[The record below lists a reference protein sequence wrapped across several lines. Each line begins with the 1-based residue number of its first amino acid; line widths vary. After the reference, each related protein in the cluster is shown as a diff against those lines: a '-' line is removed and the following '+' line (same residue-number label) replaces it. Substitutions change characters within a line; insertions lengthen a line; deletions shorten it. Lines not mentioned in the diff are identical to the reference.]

1 MKQKILEN
9 VKIIDILDKYNIPHN
24 NKKLRCPFHGEDKHP
39 SAFIYDT
46 HFHCFTCQEHQDVIG
61 FVQKYFN
68 LNFKEAMQKINEDF
82 NLNLDSN
89 AKIDYNKIIEIETK
103 RKQKKLMY
111 ERLENKFKE
120 LCDTKFDLKR
130 KLKNIKKNLNLT
142 NWELKEFC
150 MSLIEDQ
157 IGKIEMEL
165 DLILD
170 EMYKIKNS

>member
-1 MKQKILEN
+1 MKGQ
-9 VKIIDILDKYNIPHN
+9 IINYLNMNDVLDEYDIKR
-24 NKKLRCPFHGEDKHP
+24 KGSQFCCPFHGNDKNP
-39 SAFIYDT
+39 SAKAYEKSFY
-46 HFHCFTCQEHQDVIG
+46 CFACGKTGDLIQ
-61 FVQKYFN
+61 FVQYLFN
-68 LNFKEAMQKINEDF
+68 LDFKEAMQKINEDF

-89 AKIDYNKIIEIETK
+89 AKIDYNKIIEIEAK
-103 RKQKKLMY
+103 RRQKKLMY

-150 MSLIEDQ
+150 MASIEDE

-165 DLILD
+165 DSLLD
-170 EMYKIKNS
+170 EMYRIKNS